1 MKHTLTHRLLSLLL
15 CATLLL
21 GLVPTAIV
29 SAAAGDTGL
38 VSTVQGTK
46 VADPHNIHGWTHHFG
61 STVLNTEN
69 AGKVWADKSVF
80 TDVASFKAAMLQGES
95 INPNAAYN
103 SMAIDDDNFLVALSG
118 IAATKEVVGYS
129 AVPTDTVF
137 VLDVSESMDQSGY
150 VPSMVTAANN
160 AIKTLLEL
168 NRHNRVSVVLYSG
181 NTREGSSNL
190 SHATVLLPLDRYE
203 AGNSGDY
210 VTYTGYTTST
220 TVAVARD
227 LKNGEGEEVDRT
239 SKTTQGGT
247 YIQSGLYLASTQF
260 KKAYDDGTTVIDSD
274 LIQGGTKR
282 IPVVALMSDGLPTAA
297 STNYATLGTNGTSN
311 QGDGTENTNAITFL
325 TQLTAKWLKESASK
339 YYGNE
344 ALFYSLWLKS
354 ANDNSNN
361 PTIAPSTSGVT
372 LDGWW
377 KSYLNATAGSQV
389 SFRVS
394 QSRTFSIT
402 RDDVVERVPA
412 VDPATDEYTKDWTE
426 AQNYVDEYFTA
437 TNAGD
442 FENAFNRIVDTII
455 AQSRYYPTMV
465 SGQNHSN
472 SGYIAIEDPIGVFM
486 EVKELEGIDIGGHL
500 FTGEALIKMMM
511 NNDFGNRDTYTEN
524 GWKLIEAIEN
534 RLGVG
539 EDVAIAI
546 ASEAWNYGQLGYD
559 STTGKYSNYIGWY
572 ADENGVY
579 KGFWHDGHTVADVP
593 AGATQRIK
601 SYGFYG
607 VIDDAIS
614 DSNIAGTDMMH
625 IAVRVATKLT
635 TGEQTVSFGI
645 PAALIPLVVY
655 EVEVN
660 ASSIAAATEAKLNVT
675 GATHPLRLLMEV
687 GLREDINELTV
698 KSIVEKSD
706 HYHKDADGNYV
717 FYTNRWGDVH
727 VDTGMMD
734 KPEYMNHTAT
744 VSHFNPSVMNE
755 KYYFFQDTAIYTDE
769 RGTRYVGSSA
779 PANATFY
786 ELVYVFEATGNGD
799 EARILKKYRPIS
811 DKAIIHAEKDEDS
824 NAWHIPGNVAHYN
837 VTDYKVQKP
846 DNATDTLEYLVS
858 IEIPEYTQGRYEVY
872 SMHGNNGRITMSQT
886 TGMKLTKEIP
896 VVIPGT
902 STKNFVLNVAFAAP
916 AGTTLPATVK
926 VSYDQKTYVE
936 VATNNVSVTLDANES
951 VWIYGLPA
959 GTAYTVTEEDHLDY
973 QPQISSVSGTLTGG
987 EITPVTFTNRAKDA
1001 GRVVITKKVAHPF
1014 GEGTVVPTNLK
1025 FAFIAAIFVNGTAY
1039 ANQPVETSHG
1049 SFTTDYLGQI
1059 IFALGADDSISINGL
1074 PNGAEVQVFE
1084 VDMPQGFRADKD
1096 SDSAIT
1102 TYGEV
1107 EELVFTN
1114 TYEPRSINGSQVK
1127 IHGTKYLDGRLW
1139 QDFDAYTF
1147 RLQYWNG
1154 ISWQVLA
1161 GGSENVATK
1170 ADPTFNLSDV
1180 FASFNFDHEGS
1191 YRFWIVEEEGEL
1203 GGITYDKS
1211 VREFIVTVED
1221 NWKGVYEIADVS
1233 SASAQVTVTETPA
1246 ASGTEYTVNTGFTN
1260 RYSTGTT
1267 FVDLSGEK
1275 TLVGDDLAGYVGEN
1289 GFGFEL
1295 HTAVMTSGGLQQDQL
1310 IYTAHL
1316 NDEGKFTFDHNYV
1329 GHLVFDQPGTYY
1341 FIVREAVIGS
1351 DPLMKFDPALYE
1363 ITVVVTDNLVGG
1375 LENTVAVTRVTAGG
1389 STTADKA
1396 SLNFTNERLPKAVQ
1410 IRLLGHKNYNLTLPA
1425 DKFTFDLYKATL
1437 SGSTYTAEG
1446 NALLSATNRAD
1457 GAFLLEDGAS
1467 SSHLV
1472 FTKAGDY
1479 HFIVKERLPA
1489 GVSAQDP
1496 TLNGI
1501 TYDTREYGLTV
1512 RVTDGISPTGRA
1524 ILIYEL
1530 LVNGVPGG
1538 SITFDN
1544 RYGASG
1550 EITLSGEKTLDGKTQ
1565 GTEAFTFELYNASVS
1580 GSTVTL
1586 GSLIDSKSPVGGT
1599 FTFKALHFASLAD
1612 VGEHYFVIRER
1623 IPAGANAAH
1632 TYKGVTYDAR
1642 EYLVKITVTDNG
1654 DGTLKTEKTVTLN
1667 GAPAE
1672 VRFENT
1678 YAITAETRVPVSGE
1692 KGAEDFTLKDGD
1704 FSFAIY
1710 NGNVDGQG
1718 KVTADGTPIE
1728 TVKNVGSAFS
1738 FTDLKF
1744 DSLTDVGDHYF
1755 VICEVVPDEADA
1767 NGIYKGILYD
1777 KSEFV
1782 LKVTVTDNGDGTL
1795 KAVPTLTKN
1804 GTAASLRFENAY
1816 RITTAGA
1823 ITVGGE
1829 KKLEDKTLA
1838 DGVYTFELYKAQKD
1852 GQGKLAI
1859 VGSAIDTDINKDG
1872 KFTFDTVTFTSL
1884 EDVGIHYFAVKERIP
1899 AAAQDNAHLGVLY
1912 DARTYF
1918 ITVTVTDNGDGTL
1931 AVTSA
1936 TSVEGESAA
1945 KIEFVNKYGVMTPVE
1960 ITLEGEKT
1968 LDGAAAPDGKF
1979 TFGLYKVS
1987 VTAAGDPVIDP
1998 NALQTVSTKDGKFS
2012 FTAMKAEKLSDEGN
2026 YFFAIREIIPDGADE
2041 NGVKDGIKYDPTLYY
2056 ARVEVSD
2063 NGDGTFK
2070 TQVYYGDAEGKII
2083 DHAPTFAN
2091 TTVEKPPVPT
2101 GDRANLALWLALLFV
2116 SGTSLF
2122 VVPLIAKKRRA

>member
-1 MKHTLTHRLLSLLL
+1 
-15 CATLLL
+15 
-21 GLVPTAIV
+21 
-29 SAAAGDTGL
+29 
-38 VSTVQGTK
+38 
-46 VADPHNIHGWTHHFG
+46 
-61 STVLNTEN
+61 
-69 AGKVWADKSVF
+69 
-80 TDVASFKAAMLQGES
+80 
-95 INPNAAYN
+95 
-103 SMAIDDDNFLVALSG
+103 
-118 IAATKEVVGYS
+118 
-129 AVPTDTVF
+129 
-137 VLDVSESMDQSGY
+137 
-150 VPSMVTAANN
+150 
-160 AIKTLLEL
+160 
-168 NRHNRVSVVLYSG
+168 
-181 NTREGSSNL
+181 
-190 SHATVLLPLDRYE
+190 
-203 AGNSGDY
+203 
-210 VTYTGYTTST
+210 
-220 TVAVARD
+220 
-227 LKNGEGEEVDRT
+227 
-239 SKTTQGGT
+239 
-247 YIQSGLYLASTQF
+247 
-260 KKAYDDGTTVIDSD
+260 
-274 LIQGGTKR
+274 
-282 IPVVALMSDGLPTAA
+282 
-297 STNYATLGTNGTSN
+297 
-311 QGDGTENTNAITFL
+311 
-325 TQLTAKWLKESASK
+325 
-339 YYGNE
+339 
-344 ALFYSLWLKS
+344 
-354 ANDNSNN
+354 
-361 PTIAPSTSGVT
+361 
-372 LDGWW
+372 
-377 KSYLNATAGSQV
+377 
-389 SFRVS
+389 
-394 QSRTFSIT
+394 
-402 RDDVVERVPA
+402 
-412 VDPATDEYTKDWTE
+412 
-426 AQNYVDEYFTA
+426 
-437 TNAGD
+437 
-442 FENAFNRIVDTII
+442 
-455 AQSRYYPTMV
+455 
-465 SGQNHSN
+465 
-472 SGYIAIEDPIGVFM
+472 
-486 EVKELEGIDIGGHL
+486 
-500 FTGEALIKMMM
+500 
-511 NNDFGNRDTYTEN
+511 
-524 GWKLIEAIEN
+524 
-534 RLGVG
+534 
-539 EDVAIAI
+539 
-546 ASEAWNYGQLGYD
+546 
-559 STTGKYSNYIGWY
+559 
-572 ADENGVY
+572 
-579 KGFWHDGHTVADVP
+579 
-593 AGATQRIK
+593 
-601 SYGFYG
+601 
-607 VIDDAIS
+607 
-614 DSNIAGTDMMH
+614 
-625 IAVRVATKLT
+625 
-635 TGEQTVSFGI
+635 
-645 PAALIPLVVY
+645 
-655 EVEVN
+655 
-660 ASSIAAATEAKLNVT
+660 
-675 GATHPLRLLMEV
+675 
-687 GLREDINELTV
+687 
-698 KSIVEKSD
+698 
-706 HYHKDADGNYV
+706 
-717 FYTNRWGDVH
+717 
-727 VDTGMMD
+727 
-734 KPEYMNHTAT
+734 
-744 VSHFNPSVMNE
+744 
-755 KYYFFQDTAIYTDE
+755 
-769 RGTRYVGSSA
+769 
-779 PANATFY
+779 
-786 ELVYVFEATGNGD
+786 
-799 EARILKKYRPIS
+799 
-811 DKAIIHAEKDEDS
+811 
-824 NAWHIPGNVAHYN
+824 

-987 EITPVTFTNRAKDA
+987 EITPVTFTNRIKDA
-1001 GRVVITKKVAHPF
+1001 GRVVITKKVVHPF
-1014 GEGTVVPTNLK
+1014 GENESVPVNLTFEFVATVIANGTV
-1025 FAFIAAIFVNGTAY
+1025 Y
-1039 ANQPVETSHG
+1039 ANKTVETSQG
-1049 SFTTDYLGQI
+1049 TKTTDLSGQ
-1059 IFALGADDSISINGL
+1059 FTFRLAANESISINDLPDESTVSVREVGL
-1074 PNGAEVQVFE
+1074 PA
-1084 VDMPQGFRADKD
+1084 GFTPDKAT
-1096 SDSAIT
+1096 DSAT
-1102 TYGEV
+1102 TALGEV
-1107 EELVFTN
+1107 EELIFTN
-1114 TYEPRSINGSQVK
+1114 TYAPESIRGAQ
-1127 IHGTKYLDGRLW
+1127 IEIEGTKYLDGRLW

-1147 RLQYWNG
+1147 RLQYWDG
-1154 ISWQVLA
+1154 IRWQVLA
-1161 GGSENVATK
+1161 GGNNNVATK
-1170 ADPTFNLSDV
+1170 YSPTFSLSDV
-1180 FASFNFDHEGS
+1180 MENFVFDHEGS

-1211 VREFIVTVED
+1211 VREFEVTVED
-1221 NWKGVYEIADVS
+1221 RWNGVYEITDVS
-1233 SASAQVTVTETPA
+1233 ASSSRVTVTETDA
-1246 ASGTEYTVNTGFTN
+1246 AGVTQYTVTTEFTN
-1260 RYSTGTT
+1260 LYATGTT
-1267 FVDLSGEK
+1267 FVDLSGKKE
-1275 TLVGDDLAGYVGEN
+1275 LIGDDLAKYVGEN
-1289 GFGFEL
+1289 GFAFDL
-1295 HTAVMTSGGLQQDQL
+1295 YTATLVNADDGLQEGQKL
-1310 IYTAHL
+1310 YTAYL
-1316 NDEGKFTFDHNYV
+1316 NEDGTFSFDHNYI
-1329 GHLVFDQPGTYY
+1329 GHLVFDTPDTYY
-1341 FIVREAVIGS
+1341 FIVREAEVGN
-1351 DPLMKFDPALYE
+1351 DPLMKFDPTRYE
-1363 ITVVVTDNLVGG
+1363 IAVTVTDNLVGG
-1375 LENTVAVTRVTAGG
+1375 LENTVSVTRVTENS
-1389 STTADKA
+1389 STTASKTTLD
-1396 SLNFTNERLPKAVQ
+1396 FTNERRPDPISITLPGQ
-1410 IRLLGHKNYNLTLPA
+1410 KNYNLTLDA
-1425 DKFTFDLYKATL
+1425 GKFTFDLYKATL

-1446 NALLSATNRAD
+1446 SALLSASNEAG
-1457 GAFLLEDGAS
+1457 GAFTLQDGTD
-1467 SSHLV
+1467 SSHLT
-1472 FTKAGDY
+1472 FTEEGDY
-1479 HFIVKERLPA
+1479 HFVVKERLPA
-1489 GVSAQDP
+1489 GVDASDP

-1501 TYDTREYGLTV
+1501 TYDTTEYGLTV

-1599 FTFKALHFASLAD
+1599 FTFKALHFASLTD

-1672 VRFENT
+1672 LRFENT

-1692 KGAEDFTLKDGD
+1692 KGVKDFTLKDGD

-1744 DSLTDVGDHYF
+1744 DSLTDVGEHYF